1 LQQQAQAQV
10 QVQALERVLAQEQ
23 PLALALALALA
34 LEQVLEPRH
43 HRNLLRLLLVSS
55 WHHASTDRYR
65 SSMCRQRHCASCQQ
79 FERLRRLKVLRWQ
92 STSPMY

>member
-1 LQQQAQAQV
+1 LQQQAQAQVQV

-23 PLALALALALA
+23 PLALALALA

-65 SSMCRQRHCASCQQ
+65 SSMCRQRHCASCEQ